1 MDHYLSQ
8 RDTDYVRE
16 NLVFNY
22 LLGSEQE
29 LLLKSYVH
37 NNRIELHFDPGCFYF
52 FMTGTH
58 KKFVNP
64 YTPETFY
71 NGVSNI
77 YLMYGRLRVIL
88 RENGYDGNIF
98 LIKEDN
104 SKQPAVLFSSTR
116 ETDASPQEV
125 AQKLYDAYLEI
136 TTSRKYISTSFV
148 GPYSGY
154 EQIHQAFLDARALN
168 DLLFFGVRDRVI
180 TKEFYEQTVRP
191 CHSSV
196 ILSNIR
202 KLNNLSCCGTCAKAL
217 RQAEYLI
224 DTLLRPSYSMK
235 NYKLMQSICADHRA
249 MLNAVYSDCVSLPD
263 WDTDLIWMLDSY
275 KEAFLNSIR
284 LFFDQIGNRKRYSP
298 TMLYTLSFINRNYT
312 TPLSLTQLSEYIN
325 INPSSLSSEFNAEV
339 GMSLTEYIGGLRL
352 EHAKRLL
359 AETSETIPEVARQSG
374 YSSAKYFRE
383 VFKKQ
388 TDLSPQQY
396 RMQMRGGGSA
406 PPIPHFHT

>member
-1 MDHYLSQ
+1 MGHYLSQ

-37 NNRIELHFDPGCFYF
+37 NNRIELRFDPGCFYF

-58 KKFVNP
+58 KKFTNP
-64 YTPETFY
+64 HTPETFY

-77 YLMYGRLRVIL
+77 YLIYGRLRAVL
-88 RENGYDGNIF
+88 RENGWDGNVF

-104 SKQPAVLFSSTR
+104 SKQVGVLMSAVQ
-116 ETDASPQEV
+116 DAAVPSKEA
-125 AQKLYDAYLEI
+125 AQKLYAAFLEI
-136 TTSRKYISTSFV
+136 TLSNRYISTSFV

-168 DLLFFGVRDRVI
+168 DLLYFGVRDRVI
-180 TKEFYEQTVRP
+180 TKEFYDQTIRP
-191 CHSSV
+191 CDSSV
-196 ILSNIR
+196 ILANVR
-202 KLNNLSCCGTCAKAL
+202 RMLNMICSGTRAKAL

-224 DTLLRPSYSMK
+224 DSLLRPSYSMQ
-235 NYKLMQSICADHRA
+235 NFKLVKSICADYRA
-249 MLNAVYSDCVSLPD
+249 MMNTVYSDCVALPD
-263 WDTDLIWMLDSY
+263 RDADLIWQLDSY
-275 KEAFLNSIR
+275 KDSLLDSINQ
-284 LFFDQIGNRKRYSP
+284 FFDQIGSRKRYSS
-298 TMLYTLSFINRNYT
+298 TILHALNLIHRNYT
-312 TPLSLTQLSEYIN
+312 TQISLAQLSEYLY

-339 GMSLTEYIGGLRL
+339 GVSLSEYIGNLRL
-352 EHAKRLL
+352 AHAKRLL
-359 AETSETIPEVARQSG
+359 TETNETVPEIARQSG

-388 TDLSPQQY
+388 TNLSPQQY
-396 RMQMRGGGSA
+396 REQ
-406 PPIPHFHT
+406 HQ